1 MKNKKL
7 VKNFRNGLAKLAD
20 MHINIFA
27 QGVYNAIDDAID
39 IVEDFNPDTESIEEL
54 TRNVFREFKLGILNE
69 AEFQKEIAEGGEIAV
84 WEK

>member
-20 MHINIFA
+20 MHISIFA
-27 QGVYNAIDDAID
+27 QGVYNAIEDAID

-54 TRNVFREFKLGILNE
+54 TRDVFREFKLGILNE